1 MPSRLAVVE
10 RNAATALWRAV
21 TVRGRRSRQERVSR
35 VRSKPVSTRAE
46 RRQVVVRG
54 KTEAQ
59 TRSKRESVVR
69 ESVAE
74 LRGRGLQPKRRA
86 VARERG

>member
-1 MPSRLAVVE
+1 MAVEE
-10 RNAATALWRAV
+10 RNATALWRTV
-21 TVRGRRSRQERVSR
+21 TRERSKELAGEKVSR

-59 TRSKRESVVR
+59 TRSKRENVVR

-86 VARERG
+86 VARQRG